1 MFPVRGRKL
10 QKHVTN
16 QSLWHIGGSG
26 ILPCTKISHLCYV
39 IRLPHLKREL
49 LDEHFIEWYACIHP
63 QAFVR
68 FNLFIKCK
76 SNSLQVRLFKIL
88 WKWVLFYKDVK
99 AKLFDTVVW
108 TVTLSKGGWRVL
120 EGGRVGGE
128 AHCERFFETIL
139 YGIPWFS

>member
-16 QSLWHIGGSG
+16 QNIEFVAYWWVRDFAMYKDQ
-26 ILPCTKISHLCYV
+26 PFMLCNQASSF
-39 IRLPHLKREL
+39 E
-49 LDEHFIEWYACIHP
+49 HP
-63 QAFVR
+63 QTFVR